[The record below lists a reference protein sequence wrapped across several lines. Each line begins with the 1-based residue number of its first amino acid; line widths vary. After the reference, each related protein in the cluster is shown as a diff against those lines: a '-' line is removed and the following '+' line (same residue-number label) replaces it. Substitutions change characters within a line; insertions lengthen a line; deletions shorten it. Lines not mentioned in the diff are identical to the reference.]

1 MSTTSTT
8 YYLLRT
14 KTSAQGDGAY
24 LGADLGVDANASAA
38 LVASATA
45 ARRFASL
52 ADAEQASQEIGPTF
66 GGFELEV
73 RNSAD

>member
-1 MSTTSTT
+1 MSTT

-24 LGADLGVDANASAA
+24 LGANADAASP
-38 LVASATA
+38 LVPTAATA
-45 ARRFASL
+45 CRFASL
-52 ADAEQASQEIGPTF
+52 AEAEQAAAHLGPQH

-73 RNSAD
+73 RNSVD